1 MTLAQRSELK
11 LQGVHPDLVAIV
23 RKADEMGARFHVTCG
38 MRTIDEQKALVAAGK
53 SKTMKSRHLTGHA
66 VDVVAVTD
74 DGVSYDM
81 DDMTAV
87 ARKMKSAAAD
97 LGIPIEW
104 GAAAKYGGDFKT
116 FNDSPHFQLPWKDY
130 PANGP
135 PPPHVEAAKPLA
147 KSRTMWGTI
156 GAAGSGVALYAEQTM
171 AIALEVIAAM
181 ASLEPLKLILQQ
193 AGANIKAIGLG
204 TLVFCCT
211 MVISQRARIKQEGGQ
226 P

>member
-1 MTLAQRSELK
+1 MPLAQRSELK
-11 LQGVHPDLVAIV
+11 LKGVHPDLVAIV

-38 MRTIDEQKALVAAGK
+38 MRTLDEQKALVAAGK

-104 GAAAKYGGDFKT
+104 GGDWKSFVDT
-116 FNDSPHFQLPWKDY
+116 PHLQLPWKEY
-130 PANGP
+130 PADGP
-135 PPPHVEAAKPLA
+135 PPPHKEAEKPLA
-147 KSRTMWGTI
+147 KSGTMWGTI
-156 GAAGSGVALYAEQTM
+156 GAAGSGIALYAEQTM
-171 AIALEVIAAM
+171 AIAVETIATM
-181 ASLEPLKLILQQ
+181 ASFEPIKAILQQ
-193 AGANIKAIGLG
+193 AGANVRALGLG

-211 MVISQRARIKQEGGQ
+211 LVIARRARVRQEGGQ